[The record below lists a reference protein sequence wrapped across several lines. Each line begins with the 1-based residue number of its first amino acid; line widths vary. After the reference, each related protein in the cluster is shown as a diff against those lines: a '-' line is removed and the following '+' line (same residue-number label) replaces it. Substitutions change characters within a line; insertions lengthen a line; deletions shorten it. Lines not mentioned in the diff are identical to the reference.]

1 MTEGIIICQCLI
13 MFLKAFRLLLNKSVV
28 LKFVDWPLVWEVI
41 LVILVWEVVLRQ
53 PPSVVAALDQSE
65 ATKSRKQGNLL
76 QGAPHHT
83 IGPDTTL
90 Q

>member
-1 MTEGIIICQCLI
+1 MK
-13 MFLKAFRLLLNKSVV
+13 FL
-28 LKFVDWPLVWEVI
+28 DWPLVWEV
-41 LVILVWEVVLRQ
+41 LLVLLVWEVWEVILVWEVVLRQ

>member
-1 MTEGIIICQCLI
+1 MYTSENRQLQLSVAVLVLRKQFNFFCETF
-13 MFLKAFRLLLNKSVV
+13 FLEYLGRPLL
-28 LKFVDWPLVWEVI
+28 WEVI
-41 LVILVWEVVLRQ
+41 LRQ
-53 PPSVVAALDQSE
+53 PPSVVAALAQSE